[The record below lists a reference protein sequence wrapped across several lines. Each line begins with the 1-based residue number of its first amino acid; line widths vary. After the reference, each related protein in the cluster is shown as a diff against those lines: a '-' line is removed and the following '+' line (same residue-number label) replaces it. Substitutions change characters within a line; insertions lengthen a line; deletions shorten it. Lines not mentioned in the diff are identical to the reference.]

1 MKYTDMGKED
11 ITKCSYDELS
21 LRIMNDD
28 NDDMYELRMKPLQL
42 VKYVRENYIYTT
54 RQMETL
60 LTDCWWDYQE
70 SIKYVEFY

>member
-11 ITKCSYDELS
+11 ITKYSYDELS
-21 LRIMNDD
+21 LRIMNDED
-28 NDDMYELRMKPLQL
+28 AYEVITKPNEL
-42 VKYVRENYIYTT
+42 VKHVRENYIYTT

-60 LTDCWWDYQE
+60 LTDCWHDYQE

>member
-11 ITKCSYDELS
+11 ITKCSDDELS
-21 LRIMNDD
+21 IRIDD

-42 VKYVRENYIYTT
+42 VKYVRQNYIYTT
-54 RQMETL
+54 EQMETL
-60 LTDCWWDYQE
+60 LTNCWWEYQN